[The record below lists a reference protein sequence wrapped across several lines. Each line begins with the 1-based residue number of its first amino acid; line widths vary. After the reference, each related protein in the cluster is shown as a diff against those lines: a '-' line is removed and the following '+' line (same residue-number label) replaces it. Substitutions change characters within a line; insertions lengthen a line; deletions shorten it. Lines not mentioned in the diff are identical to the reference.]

1 MGSREPGQPQACNNP
16 ASVQGLSTQYAHP
29 RGGSLAH
36 SKEQEEVIRLFSP
49 LWLPFLLLSG
59 AFPGKEMGLTPSFP
73 PFCPK
78 LHDEGTL
85 VLASRGG
92 CCCVCT
98 PTRWLGTRR
107 VLRSLNGEGCL
118 LSCLCCWWLAQHLT
132 CGWHQR
138 TLC

>member
-16 ASVQGLSTQYAHP
+16 QCRHFPLTMLILKEIVLLIAKNKRKLL
-29 RGGSLAH
+29 GS
-36 SKEQEEVIRLFSP
+36 FPP
-49 LWLPFLLLSG
+49 LGLPFLLLSE
-59 AFPGKEMGLTPSFP
+59 AFPRKEMGLTPSFL

-78 LHDEGTL
+78 LHGEGIL

-107 VLRSLNGEGCL
+107 LLRSLNGEGCL

-132 CGWHQR
+132 RSWHQR
-138 TLC
+138 FLR